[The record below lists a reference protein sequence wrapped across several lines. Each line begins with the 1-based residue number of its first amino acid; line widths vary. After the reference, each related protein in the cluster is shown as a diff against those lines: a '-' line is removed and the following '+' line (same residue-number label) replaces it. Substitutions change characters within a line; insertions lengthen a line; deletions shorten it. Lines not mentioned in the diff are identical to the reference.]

1 MGKVKAFVDYCK
13 YKNNIDDK
21 YFLVSGWV
29 LSNDEKEP
37 EFDAFVNGEKLE
49 VEYDKVSRPDVFR
62 KLIGTGKD
70 EYIQSSEL
78 GFLIRVNVNE
88 IPHSFKLIVSVEGK
102 TKVLVNY
109 SENDIHKNESK
120 YGLEFNIDEIKY
132 KNNAEKPY
140 ISVRG
145 YLFSDSLASFNL
157 YAYADGVEL
166 STQLQTVKRE
176 DVWQIYYPIFSNVLS
191 NNVLGFYAKCYLTE
205 NKIPE
210 QFSFVAK
217 TEQGTVLL
225 GDADKNMLK
234 KNQDKNTLEYCIDS
248 CSFAA
253 DKFLCEG
260 WAVSDTGKEVRLF
273 VVDDNGE
280 TVKADISRRE
290 RMDIKAAFFI
300 NDNEFEKVGFFITG
314 KSITKNLFVIM
325 NDGFTKKKVKLEV
338 KKNKAPTFNLKRFKI
353 SKTDL
358 RKGLSVLKNEGPFE
372 LYRKIKYRGGFLG
385 QVYNDWFL
393 YNRISKLGIDKQKSH
408 IFDYNPKISI
418 IVACYNTADKYLK
431 DMIDSVLEQTY
442 QNFELCISDG
452 SDNDGVQNYIKE
464 HYANN
469 NKIKYVRLDDNYGI
483 SGNMNAALKLA
494 TGDFLAL
501 YDHDDFLEPNT
512 FFECVKALQGE
523 NRADVVYTDEDRYD
537 DASKLYIDPCF
548 KTDFNVDLF
557 RSHNFVTHFFMV
569 NMDIVKEIGG
579 MNKEYDGA
587 QDYDFMFRVFEKTD
601 KIYHVHKILYH
612 WRVYEAST
620 AGNPESKLYA
630 YDAGKRA
637 LEAHYKRIGI
647 EADVEELPKPFY
659 GTYKTTYKISG
670 KPKVSVLIPNMN
682 QKSTLENCLNSIFE
696 KNIYENLEF
705 VIVEN
710 NSTDE
715 EIFNYYEELKNTH
728 SNVKVIKY
736 DGDFNYSK
744 INNYGAEYCSGE
756 YILFLNNDTELI
768 EKDSIS
774 VMLGI
779 CQRKEVGAVGA
790 KLLYADNTIQHAGVV
805 IGFSNYAGHVFNG
818 IGANDYGYRLFP
830 VICRD
835 YSAVTAA
842 CMMVSKEDF
851 MSVGGFDEQFTVACN
866 DVDLCLKLRKADKLV
881 VYTPFSLWYHY
892 ESKSRGYDTT
902 PEKRE
907 RFLGEVEKF
916 GKKWY
921 EILENGDPY
930 YNKNF
935 DINKAPYI
943 LK

>member
-1 MGKVKAFVDYCK
+1 MRKIKTFVDYCK
-13 YKNNIDDK
+13 YKNNIDEK
-21 YFLVSGWV
+21 YFLVSGWL
-29 LSNDEKEP
+29 LSKDKKEVKF
-37 EFDAFVNGEKLE
+37 EAMVNGKVYELE
-49 VEYDKVSRPDVFR
+49 YKKVSRPDVFR
-62 KLIGTGKD
+62 KFLGTGVD
-70 EYIQSSEL
+70 EFINDSDL
-78 GFLIRVNVNE
+78 GFLIKVKLDE
-88 IPHSFKLIVSVEGK
+88 TPLSFKLFLHKEK
-102 TKVLVNY
+102 ETKLLVDY
-109 SENDIHKNESK
+109 SEKDIRNNESR
-120 YGLEFNIDEIKY
+120 YGLEYNIDEIYY
-132 KNNAEKPY
+132 KNNNEVPY
-140 ISVRG
+140 IAVRG
-145 YLFSDSLASFNL
+145 YLFSDSLSDVNL
-157 YAYADGVEL
+157 FAYADGKEL
-166 STQLQTVKRE
+166 SMKLQMVKRD
-176 DVWQIYYPIFSNVLS
+176 DVWQIYYPIFSNVMP

-205 NKIPE
+205 NKRPE
-210 QFSFVAK
+210 QFSIVAK
-217 TEQGTVLL
+217 TEKGTVLL
-225 GDADKNMLK
+225 GDADAKYLN

-248 CSFAA
+248 CSYAG

-260 WAVSDTGKEVRLF
+260 WAVSDIGKEVRLS
-273 VVDDNGE
+273 VVDEQGE
-280 TVKADISRRE
+280 AVEANIVRKDRT
-290 RMDIKAAFFI
+290 DIKAAFFI
-300 NDNEFEKVGFFITG
+300 NDDAFEKVGFFITG
-314 KSITKNLFVIM
+314 KTLTKKLYIIL
-325 NDGFTKKKVKLEV
+325 NDGFTKKKARLEV
-338 KKNKAPTFNLKRFKI
+338 KQNKDKAFNSKKFKI

-358 RKGLSVLKNEGPFE
+358 RKGLSVLKNKGPVE

-393 YNRISKLGIDKQKSH
+393 YNRISTIGIEKQKSYV
-408 IFDYNPKISI
+408 FEYNPKISI
-418 IVACYNTADKYLK
+418 IVACYNTGDKYLK
-431 DMIDSVLEQTY
+431 DMIESVLNQTY

-452 SDNDGVQNYIKE
+452 SDNDSVQNYIKE
-464 HYANN
+464 HYSNN
-469 NKIKYVRLDDNYGI
+469 EKIKYVRLDNNYGI
-483 SGNMNAALKLA
+483 SGNMNAALELA

-512 FFECVKALQGE
+512 FFECVKVLQGKD
-523 NRADVVYTDEDRYD
+523 RADVVYTDEDRYD
-537 DASKLYIDPCF
+537 DESKLYIDPCF

-579 MNKEYDGA
+579 MKKEYDGA

-601 KIYHVHKILYH
+601 KIKHVHKILYH

-630 YDAGKRA
+630 YDAGKKA
-637 LEAHYKRIGI
+637 LEDHYKRIGI
-647 EADVEELPKPFY
+647 DADVEKLPKPFY

-670 KPKVSVLIPNMN
+670 NPKVSILIPNMN
-682 QKSTLENCLNSIFE
+682 QKNTLENCLNSIFE
-696 KNIYENLEF
+696 KNTYSNLEI

-710 NSTDE
+710 NSTE
-715 EIFNYYEELKNTH
+715 EDIFNYYEELKNEH

-736 DGDFNYSK
+736 EGDFNYSK
-744 INNYGAEYCSGE
+744 INNFGAEYCSGE

-768 EKDSIS
+768 AKDSIS

-790 KLLYADNTIQHAGVV
+790 KLLYADNTVQHAGVV

-818 IGANDYGYRLFP
+818 IGADDYGYRLFP

-842 CMMVSKEDF
+842 CMMVSKENF
-851 MSVGGFDEQFTVACN
+851 ISVGGFDEQFTVACN
-866 DVDLCLKLRKADKLV
+866 DVDLCLKLRKENKLV

-907 RFLGEVEKF
+907 RFLSEVSKF
-916 GKKWY
+916 GEKWN

-930 YNKNF
+930 YNNNF